1 MGIKRGGKLTFVT
14 QWSTI
19 FSVRE
24 SRYTWKEV
32 LWIVI
37 EVISVKPELPK
48 SSSVY
53 TYIEDQLKKLDRLI
67 ICPNDLH

>member
-1 MGIKRGGKLTFVT
+1 MGGGGKLIFVT
-14 QWSTI
+14 PWSTII

-24 SRYTWKEV
+24 LRDAWKKI

-37 EVISVKPELPK
+37 AVISVKPELPK

-53 TYIEDQLKKLDRLI
+53 TYIEDKWKKLSR
-67 ICPNDLH
+67 